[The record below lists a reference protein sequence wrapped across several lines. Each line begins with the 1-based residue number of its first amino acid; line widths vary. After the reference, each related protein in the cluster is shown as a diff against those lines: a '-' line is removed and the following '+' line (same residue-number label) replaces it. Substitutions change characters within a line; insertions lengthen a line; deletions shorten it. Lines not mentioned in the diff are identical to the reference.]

1 MIPVIAKKK
10 REKDLNILSISCVD
24 ACATVEK
31 WQLQSTFCLVNWAK
45 STLGYLDIKSL
56 SQADVCFQN

>member
-10 REKDLNILSISCVD
+10 KEKKTLNILSISCVD

-31 WQLQSTFCLVNWAK
+31 
-45 STLGYLDIKSL
+45 
-56 SQADVCFQN
+56 

>member
-10 REKDLNILSISCVD
+10 EKNTLNILSISCVD

-31 WQLQSTFCLVNWAK
+31 
-45 STLGYLDIKSL
+45 
-56 SQADVCFQN
+56 

>member
-31 WQLQSTFCLVNWAK
+31 
-45 STLGYLDIKSL
+45 
-56 SQADVCFQN
+56 

>member
-10 REKDLNILSISCVD
+10 KKEKKTLNILSISCID

-31 WQLQSTFCLVNWAK
+31 WQLQSTFCLVFHV
-45 STLGYLDIKSL
+45 I
-56 SQADVCFQN
+56 